1 MFVCSGYLM
10 QGLFDSRFTI
20 FSFSV
25 RILKNDRLE
34 LHSSQSK
41 LFALLLRCVFYQVN
55 MEGEGIVGGIAGM
68 FWRFLVADDPTVN
81 SSCPIA
87 FVLLPACLDTPI
99 IIIISFLSFST

>member
-1 MFVCSGYLM
+1 MP
-10 QGLFDSRFTI
+10 QD
-20 FSFSV
+20 
-25 RILKNDRLE
+25 ILDQLK
-34 LHSSQSK
+34 K
-41 LFALLLRCVFYQVN
+41 LKA
-55 MEGEGIVGGIAGM
+55 EIVEVEDIKGGIAGM